1 MTHITSQSAPK
12 DATSLIAIRPAGQV
26 MRLSRLGSFFPH
38 RLSFMRI
45 LMRRLCAERP
55 ELRITSQSLDQN
67 GFGHM
72 VLTIQIGGMD
82 ISLIAYSR
90 ALDAEERTD
99 RVIATKWDASFCLF
113 DGVPDQ
119 SEIDRLESHVSSQE
133 AGRYHDKILCLSRA
147 NKSVRLFAHV
157 VESLGAGRQPDH
169 EMLIKTGYLMRTTA
183 VYGNGKFGIADRSVI
198 AGHDV
203 FQPPFQIEMLAVFMI
218 REYSVL
224 LAEWCAAQLS
234 SQAATLA
241 PEYRRYLG
249 IGNSTGLGMAPFLVN
264 HPCLIHSWMIVRET
278 ALMRCR
284 SQQSLTA
291 TQQQTFDRL
300 LKRTKTH
307 LAEWQVEDEDQ
318 TRRTGILRTEFDDF
332 LDRLE
337 KQPLA
342 ERYPLEDAY
351 QRTSGCSEDMQEL
364 MVSLLIEICA
374 DEVDGLSHC
383 LSNSFEPRLDTS
395 MCVAELSELV
405 ETEYGWACDIDLSR
419 PEDEAQFWYVSA
431 EKLEPRLG
439 LRFEEE
445 GADKE
450 MPFHIIRY
458 IRQLRA
464 DIGAVDGD
472 MRLAHFMLAYPHN
485 RHIIRRIQTVSRFA
499 YGEIRDNLVADSCR
513 PIDLLRCKL
522 SFFGAGKFD
531 PKSDRWTRV
540 TLFQGAPTPADIAAG
555 CDDDWLFATSPPD
568 PQQQGHITEPE

>member
-1 MTHITSQSAPK
+1 MTITTPQPAQQAAEQAIS
-12 DATSLIAIRPAGQV
+12 IRPAGQV

-45 LMRRLCAERP
+45 LMRRLCAERS
-55 ELRITSQSLDQN
+55 ELRISSQSLDKD
-67 GFGHM
+67 GYGHM

-90 ALDAEERTD
+90 ALDAEDRTD

-119 SEIDRLESHVSSQE
+119 QEIDRLAGHVSIQE
-133 AGRYHDKILCLSRA
+133 AGRYHDRILCLSRA

-157 VESLGAGRQPDH
+157 VQALADGRQPDH
-169 EMLIKTGYLMRTTA
+169 EMLVNTGYLMRTTA

-224 LAEWCAAQLS
+224 LAEWCATQQSAQAVALD
-234 SQAATLA
+234 AG
-241 PEYRRYLG
+241 YRRYLG

-264 HPCLIHSWMIVRET
+264 HPCLVHSWMIVRET

-284 SQQSLTA
+284 TQETLTD
-291 TQQQTFDRL
+291 TQHQIFADL
-300 LKRTKTH
+300 LRRTKIH
-307 LAEWQVEDEDQ
+307 LSEWQVEDEDQ

-332 LDRLE
+332 LAGLN
-337 KQPLA
+337 KTPLA
-342 ERYPLEDAY
+342 ERYPLEDAF
-351 QRTSGCSEDMQEL
+351 QRISGCSEDMQEL

-383 LSNSFEPRLDTS
+383 LSNDFEPRLDTS
-395 MCVAELSELV
+395 MRVSELAELV
-405 ETEYGWACDIDLSR
+405 ERDYRWACDIDLSM
-419 PEDEAQFWYVSA
+419 PEHEAQFWYVSA

-450 MPFHIIRY
+450 MPFHIVRY

-464 DIGAVDGD
+464 DMRAVDGD

-522 SFFGAGKFD
+522 SFFGASKFD

-540 TLFQGAPTPADIAAG
+540 TLFQGAPIPADIAAG
-555 CDDDWLFATSPPD
+555 CDDDWLFATSPP
-568 PQQQGHITEPE
+568 PPQGHITEPE

>member
-1 MTHITSQSAPK
+1 MTITTPQPAQQAAERAIS
-12 DATSLIAIRPAGQV
+12 IRPAGQV

-45 LMRRLCAERP
+45 LMRRLCAERS
-55 ELRITSQSLDQN
+55 ELRISSQSLDKD
-67 GFGHM
+67 GYGHM

-90 ALDAEERTD
+90 ALDAEDRTD

-119 SEIDRLESHVSSQE
+119 QEIDRLAGHVSTQE
-133 AGRYHDKILCLSRA
+133 AGRYHDRILCLSRA

-157 VESLGAGRQPDH
+157 VQALADGRQPDH
-169 EMLIKTGYLMRTTA
+169 EMLVNTGYLMRTTA

-224 LAEWCAAQLS
+224 LAEWCATQQSAQAVALD
-234 SQAATLA
+234 AG
-241 PEYRRYLG
+241 YRRYLG

-264 HPCLIHSWMIVRET
+264 HPCLVHSWMIVRET

-284 SQQSLTA
+284 TQETLTD
-291 TQQQTFDRL
+291 TQHQIFADL
-300 LKRTKTH
+300 LKRTKIH
-307 LAEWQVEDEDQ
+307 LSEWQVGDEDQ

-332 LDRLE
+332 LAGLN
-337 KQPLA
+337 KTPLA
-342 ERYPLEDAY
+342 ERYPLEDAF
-351 QRTSGCSEDMQEL
+351 QRISGCSEDMQEL

-383 LSNSFEPRLDTS
+383 LSNDFEPRLDTS
-395 MCVAELSELV
+395 MRVSELAELV
-405 ETEYGWACDIDLSR
+405 ERDYRWACDIDLSM
-419 PEDEAQFWYVSA
+419 PEHEAQFWYVSA

-450 MPFHIIRY
+450 MPFHIVRY

-464 DIGAVDGD
+464 DMRAVDGD

-522 SFFGAGKFD
+522 SFFGASKFD

-540 TLFQGAPTPADIAAG
+540 TLFQGAPIPADIAAG
-555 CDDDWLFATSPPD
+555 CDDDWLFATSPP
-568 PQQQGHITEPE
+568 PPQGHITEPE